1 MESIRLP
8 FQIVG
13 LFAGAAKMEGIATST
28 PESLVLE
35 FRLTDTL
42 IGAWTG
48 GVTLRAIPW
57 AELEEAQCGPGFFS
71 PWLLLTARSLAVFD
85 RLPGPSPGQLRLKVP
100 WRHRRKLRALTSEI
114 NLLLSYME
122 ADRYRQ
128 HLPNNAG

>member
-13 LFAGAAKMEGIATST
+13 LFAGCAKMEGIATST

-42 IGAWTG
+42 VGAWTG
-48 GVTLRAIPW
+48 GLKLRAIPW
-57 AELEEAQCGPGFFS
+57 AELEGARCGPGFFS
-71 PWLLLTARSLAVFD
+71 PWLLLTARTLAVFD
-85 RLPGPSPGQLRLKVP
+85 GLPTPSLGQLRLKVP
-100 WRHRRKLRALTSEI
+100 WRHRRQLRALTSEI

-128 HLPNNAG
+128 RLANDA